1 MFDKSIQFGKE
12 FALSLANLAITAV
25 IAFLLVFLLSKVIHH
40 LFQKYSS
47 NKLAI
52 NVRYTENMLR
62 VLLILVAFFWV
73 VSNSSATASLGKI
86 LFQGTALIGAVAG
99 FAAQPILS
107 DLFCGLMISAQKP
120 FELGDRIEL
129 EDGTSGIVKDITIR
143 HIVLRGMDTT
153 DLVIPN
159 SRINA
164 MRVINMSHGGTKRSF
179 IFSVNIAYDS
189 DIRAAMEAVG
199 EAIKSCPYTVPGKPG
214 ESGSVYAPVYF
225 IAYDTSSLVLRTT
238 VYFEPKNGTE
248 AVMSQVNLA
257 VREAL
262 YDRGIEIPYS
272 YLNVVMKEKRKSD
285 EI

>member
-1 MFDKSIQFGKE
+1 MFDHSVQFGKD
-12 FALSLANLAITAV
+12 FALSLADLAVTAV
-25 IAFLLVFLLSKVIHH
+25 IAFLLVFLVSKILHH
-40 LFQKYSS
+40 LFRKYYK
-47 NKLAI
+47 NTRAI
-52 NVRYTENMLR
+52 NVRYTENMIR
-62 VLLILVAFFWV
+62 ILLILVAFFWV
-73 VSNSSATASLGKI
+73 VSNNSATASLGKM

-129 EDGTSGIVKDITIR
+129 EDGTAGIVKDITIR
-143 HIVLRGMDTT
+143 HVVLRGLDTA

-159 SRINA
+159 SKLNA
-164 MRVINMSHGGTKRSF
+164 MRIFNMSHGEVKRSF
-179 IFSVNIAYDS
+179 IFSVNVSYDS
-189 DIRAAMEAVG
+189 DIRAAMEAVR
-199 EAIKSCPYTVPGKPG
+199 EAIKRCPSTVPGRPG
-214 ESGSVYAPVYF
+214 ENGGEYGPVYF
-225 IAYDTSSLVLRTT
+225 IAYDTSGLVLRTT
-238 VYFEPKNGTE
+238 VYYEPKDATE

-262 YDRGIEIPYS
+262 IERGIEIPYS